1 MQIRTAHGLL
11 LAGLV
16 LGTSM
21 LVWRGRD
28 AGTLP
33 PDEGPR
39 AVPTRTLIPEPR
51 KVQSSIPS
59 PTLPP
64 PLFNNFA
71 AEDFPEGWDDL
82 SSDERVQNLEARFTA
97 AVTALEA
104 RGSPKTEHIVAAEAA
119 LTAMRAELY
128 GSARGRVRH
137 REYEDRLDRALGEPQ
152 GVSK

>member
-21 LVWRGRD
+21 LVGRGRD

-39 AVPTRTLIPEPR
+39 AVPTLNPEPR

-64 PLFNNFA
+64 PLLNNFA
-71 AEDFPEGWDDL
+71 AEDVPEGWDDL
-82 SSDERVQNLEARFTA
+82 GSDERVQQLEARFTA

-128 GSARGRVRH
+128 GSARGRARH